1 MVKGPMRPF
10 KKVPAK
16 RRMKQGGTITAAV
29 LLVAFALSFFC
40 ASDEA
45 IPKPPGDTL
54 LRTVGFEPT

>member
-29 LLVAFALSFFC
+29 LLVAFALSF
-40 ASDEA
+40 
-45 IPKPPGDTL
+45 I
-54 LRTVGFEPT
+54 